1 MGTGILIVGLA
12 ACSTAQG
19 AASSPGN
26 QNQAASTADA
36 GSTAQVTGT
45 PGNGARGTRAPG
57 AAGTVQSINGTTV
70 TIQPRQPAGQS
81 GAATTVE
88 ITSNT
93 TIRKQVTGAIGDL
106 KAGDTVSAFGQPNGN
121 VVQARQITVG
131 NSQGGGSGQG
141 QGQGQGRAGGGTPS
155 NGTPR
160 AGNANGT
167 PRAGN
172 ANGTAV
178 IGTVDSISGDTIT
191 VKTNSG
197 SSVQVQLAAN
207 GRIVVDNAATASDIQ
222 PGEFLV
228 ATGQQQG
235 TDLVA
240 TTINLSTTPPAGPG
254 GPGGGTAT
262 PASG

>member
-1 MGTGILIVGLA
+1 
-12 ACSTAQG
+12 
-19 AASSPGN
+19 
-26 QNQAASTADA
+26 
-36 GSTAQVTGT
+36 
-45 PGNGARGTRAPG
+45 
-57 AAGTVQSINGTTV
+57 
-70 TIQPRQPAGQS
+70 
-81 GAATTVE
+81 VE

-106 KAGDTVSAFGQPNGN
+106 KAGDTVSAFGQQNGN

-131 NSQGGGSGQG
+131 NGQGQG
-141 QGQGQGRAGGGTPS
+141 QGQGQGRAGSATPS

-160 AGNANGT
+160 AGT
-167 PRAGN
+167 

-178 IGTVDSISGDTIT
+178 NGTVDSISGGTIT
-191 VKTNSG
+191 VKTNTG

-207 GRIVVDNAATASDIQ
+207 GRIVEDNAASASDIQ

-235 TDLVA
+235 SDLVA

-254 GPGGGTAT
+254 GPGGGNGT